1 MKQLLLLLAFV
12 SVSYIATA
20 QQAITV
26 EKKGKGQP
34 VIFLPGF
41 SCPGSVWNESI
52 DAMKEGFE
60 IHRVTY
66 AGFDGT
72 EPIAMPW
79 YNTLK
84 AGLIEYIKKENLS
97 GIYMV
102 GHSMGGTLAIDIA
115 ATLPDICAKVMVVD
129 GLPCMREIMMPGLPA
144 EQLQYDS
151 PYSKQMLE
159 MNADQLKNVTDMMA
173 RNMTTDTAKAALIS
187 EWAQR
192 ADRETY
198 VYGYID
204 LLKLDLREDLK
215 KITCPV
221 VVLSASWPNA
231 ELYKQNY
238 EKQYANVANK
248 EIKIAPSSR
257 HFIMFDQPEWF
268 YTELNDFLG
277 K

>member
-1 MKQLLLLLAFV
+1 MKKLLLLLVFA
-12 SVSYIATA
+12 SVSYITTA

-41 SCPGSVWNESI
+41 ACPGSVWNESI
-52 DAMKEGFE
+52 GAMKDGFE
-60 IHRVTY
+60 VHTVTY

-72 EPIAMPW
+72 APIPMPW
-79 YNTLK
+79 YSALK
-84 AGLIEYIKKENLS
+84 KGLIAYIKKENLS
-97 GIYMV
+97 GIYIV
-102 GHSMGGTLAIDIA
+102 GHSMGGTLATDIA
-115 ATLPDICAKVMVVD
+115 ATLPDICKKVLVVD
-129 GLPCMREIMMPGLPA
+129 GLPCMREIMMPGVPA
-144 EQLQYDS
+144 DQLQYDS

-159 MNADQLKNVTDMMA
+159 MNAGQLKNVTDMMA
-173 RNMTTDTAKAALIS
+173 RNMTTDTVKAALIS
-187 EWAQR
+187 EWAQN

-204 LLKLDLREDLK
+204 LLKMDLREDLK

-221 VVLSASWPNA
+221 VILSASWPNA
-231 ELYKQNY
+231 EMYKQNY
-238 EKQYANVANK
+238 EKQYANALNK

-257 HFIMFDQPEWF
+257 HFIMFDQTEWF